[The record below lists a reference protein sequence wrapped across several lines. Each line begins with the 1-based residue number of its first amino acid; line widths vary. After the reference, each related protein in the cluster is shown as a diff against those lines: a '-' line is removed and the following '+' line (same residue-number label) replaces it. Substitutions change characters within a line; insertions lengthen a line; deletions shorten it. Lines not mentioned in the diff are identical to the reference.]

1 MIFIFNLFT
10 QICTATALFL
20 VYLANEWLTVGFGL
34 NPWIA
39 IPVATLLMV
48 VPHIANHYLEEVD
61 DTEGLTCIIQRPR

>member
-10 QICTATALFL
+10 QICTAAALFCA
-20 VYLANEWLTVGFGL
+20 YMANEWLTVGFGL

-48 VPHIANHYLEEVD
+48 VPHITNHYLEEVD
-61 DTEGLTCIIQRPR
+61 DTEGLTCIVQRQR